1 MGRSRWTCSDL
12 SATFRIMAKAPANPT
27 TPSDDQSADLG
38 FEEAMDRV
46 ERIIE
51 RIESGEAG
59 LEESIREYEAG
70 AGLLR
75 RCRAILERAEQRVAK
90 LDLDLLEGTGGS
102 TGGGQGPDEGDS

>member
-1 MGRSRWTCSDL
+1 
-12 SATFRIMAKAPANPT
+12 MAEPPANPID
-27 TPSDDQSADLG
+27 PASELG
-38 FEEAMDRV
+38 FEEAMDRL

-70 AGLLR
+70 AKLLK

-90 LDLDLLEGTGGS
+90 LDLESLDPGEGS
-102 TGGGQGPDEGDS
+102 TGTPRGPDDGDS